1 MTFRAKA
8 IALNIPIGNL
18 NCSHN
23 HTMSKHK
30 ATLESIGDHFLV
42 KKSYE
47 ILKSIK
53 IEIRNEKNVNFLSTF
68 LVLDFDFIHK
78 NDIFAISA
86 SKFTFH
92 IIFFLSF

>member
-8 IALNIPIGNL
+8 IALNIPIGSL

-47 ILKSIK
+47 VLKSIK
-53 IEIRNEKNVNFLSTF
+53 IEQSESESVIPTPYS
-68 LVLDFDFIHK
+68 
-78 NDIFAISA
+78 ISYILLCFNA
-86 SKFTFH
+86 C
-92 IIFFLSF
+92 L